1 MIKLEPEWIGDLLGL
16 WSRQDWHDS
25 ERHLGFPTVSPMFAK
40 AVGVVAET
48 EEVAGYSS
56 AELKAMTAA
65 IDWLQVHYAEHYRA
79 LSRELRPWARKNLVA
94 TDDDPLLVLQ
104 AAKMVAD
111 YIDKI
116 LD

>member
-1 MIKLEPEWIGDLLGL
+1 MKLEPEWIGDLLGL

-25 ERHLGFPTVSPMFAK
+25 ERHLGFPSVSPMFAR

-56 AELKAMTAA
+56 AELRAMTAG
-65 IDWLQVHYAEHYRA
+65 IEWLQLHHAEHYRA
-79 LSRELRPWARKNLVA
+79 LARELRPWARKNLEA
-94 TDDDPLLVLQ
+94 KDGDKLLVLQ
-104 AAKMVAD
+104 AAKMLAD
-111 YIDKI
+111 YIDKV